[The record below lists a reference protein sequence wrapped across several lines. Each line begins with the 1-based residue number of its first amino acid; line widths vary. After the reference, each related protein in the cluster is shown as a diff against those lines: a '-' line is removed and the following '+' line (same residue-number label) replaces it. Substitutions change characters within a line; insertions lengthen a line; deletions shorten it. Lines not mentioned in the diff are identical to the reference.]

1 MNPDIKL
8 SPDTYSPKTE
18 DTRDL
23 GFGSVVA
30 SQSRV
35 RLLNRDGSFNAVR
48 EGLPLKASLSP
59 YVWLIQ
65 LSWPNFLFV
74 VAGFYLFLNSLF
86 ALAYLALGPAALGGA
101 PELAG
106 QPFWKAFFFSVTN
119 LSTIGFGHIAPV
131 GMGAHLLMTVESILG
146 VLLVALSTGIAFARF
161 SRPVARLLYS
171 KEALI
176 SPFRGG
182 RAFMFRVVNL
192 RKSQLLEL
200 AAQVVFSRFET
211 VDGEVQRR
219 FVPLKLERQ
228 KVMFFPTSWT
238 LVHVIDET
246 SPFHGL
252 TQQDA
257 LASSVEI
264 VILMTAIDESF
275 GEAVHSR
282 TSYRAEEIRWNA
294 RFKPLFKPAREGE
307 ALAIDVGRL
316 DEVEGVVEG

>member
-1 MNPDIKL
+1 MSASSPNL
-8 SPDTYSPKTE
+8 SPPRE

-59 YVWLIQ
+59 YVWLVQ
-65 LSWPNFLFV
+65 LSWPSFLAV

-86 ALAYLALGPAALGGA
+86 ALAYLALGPGALGGA

-176 SPFRGG
+176 APFRSG

-200 AAQVVFSRFET
+200 SAQVVFSRFGIE
-211 VDGEVQRR
+211 DGENQRR
-219 FVPLKLERQ
+219 FVPLTLERQ

-252 TQQDA
+252 TPDQA
-257 LASSVEI
+257 LAANVEV

-294 RFKPLFKPAREGE
+294 RFLPLFKPAREGE
-307 ALAIDVGRL
+307 SLAIDVGKL
-316 DEVEGVVEG
+316 DEVEEVGEG